1 MNTEDINKNTSELK
15 ELVFNYVS
23 KVFEIKKK
31 DIKIDLNFSKET
43 WKLDV
48 EARSLFNKFFK
59 GNSPEEVMEK
69 CKNHYENLL
78 KIDEEESVTRW
89 INFLAGNKEKDLGC
103 DRNSCYTICYLLDEE
118 NARDYHLKMHKNL
131 VQKYENVILSKL
143 DPGSAYYYTLD
154 DCNRKRFV
162 KAEGVIAK
170 SAKWATKYA
179 INILD
184 GRFYAAE
191 ENIAKKPKSAC
202 KYAIYVINAYD
213 RMWDKCRGRDRFGWM
228 SNDTERFIEGEPSI
242 LQDPQAA
249 YDYAYYIMRGGWT
262 EADDVIA
269 EREDLAIAYVEN
281 VLKQRGNYERDER
294 PRFHNI
300 IRYYGDSEEVEKV
313 YQEVKDL
320 KLSDKLMAVIEK
332 RFDSHPNSKR

>member
-1 MNTEDINKNTSELK
+1 MIKDISKNTSELK
-15 ELVFNYVS
+15 ELVFSYVS

-43 WKLDV
+43 WRLVVDV
-48 EARSLFNKFFK
+48 GSLFVKSFK
-59 GNSPEEVMEK
+59 GNSPEEIIEK

-78 KIDEEESVTRW
+78 KIDEEESVAKW
-89 INFLAGNKEKDLGC
+89 INFLAGNEEKDLG
-103 DRNSCYTICYLLDEE
+103 NNIHPYTICYLLDEE
-118 NARDYHLKMHKNL
+118 IDRDDRIKMHKNL
-131 VQKYENVILSKL
+131 MQKYENVILSKL
-143 DPGSAYYYTLD
+143 HPGSAYYHALD
-154 DCNRKRFV
+154 YRNRERFV

-202 KYAIYVINAYD
+202 NYAINAINQRS
-213 RMWDKCRGRDRFGWM
+213 RMWDKCHSRDRYW
-228 SNDTERFIEGEPSI
+228 SSKEPPERFLEGEPAI
-242 LQDPQAA
+242 LQDPEAA
-249 YDYAYYIMRGGWT
+249 HNYAYYIMQGRWV

-269 EREDLAIAYVEN
+269 EREDLAISYVEN
-281 VLKQRGNYERDER
+281 VLKQRGNYEHDER

-300 IRYYGDSEEVEKV
+300 IRGYGDSEEVEKV
-313 YQEVKDL
+313 YQQVKDL

-332 RFDSHPNSKR
+332 RFDSHPRRTA